1 MGGLSSLWRV
11 EGSLPVPPAADDEG
25 LLSRVAD
32 IFEQNGFT
40 VVAES
45 QDRVRFISTGERFA
59 RFAERFV
66 WLFGRIEVRRYGT
79 RGWRFLQ
86 FELPALQ
93 LLVLEAVGA
102 GTVIAGL
109 LADWSGL
116 SIAYPATIAICVL
129 MYFWQRHRLLSGA
142 MDLIGRAFET

>member
-11 EGSLPVPPAADDEG
+11 EGSLPVPPSADDEG

-32 IFEQNGFT
+32 IFEQQGFILIE
-40 VVAES
+40 ES
-45 QDRVRFISTGERFA
+45 RDRVRFTGAGERLA
-59 RFAERFV
+59 RLADRFP

-102 GTVIAGL
+102 GIFIAGL
-109 LADWSGL
+109 LADWGGL
-116 SIAYPATIAICVL
+116 SLAYPATIAICVL
-129 MYFWQRHRLLSGA
+129 MYFWQRYRLLNGTK
-142 MDLIGRAFET
+142 DLIGRAFET